1 MIYVQCTGV
10 KGAIEIGRCNSW
22 KELSVKLGANHSFSQ
37 LKDVADSTECGVE
50 IVVQWP
56 KSRGLCNCIVGY

>member
-10 KGAIEIGRCNSW
+10 KGTIEIGRCNSW
-22 KELSVKLGANHSFSQ
+22 EELSVKLGANHSFSQ

-50 IVVQWP
+50 IVVGALFSGQ
-56 KSRGLCNCIVGY
+56 RVVVGY